1 MDHSLDLRRS
11 LEIARRHLAVIWVAA
26 ALGVL
31 GGAVYVALSRP
42 VHVSTAL
49 VVLPSTTTNAPA
61 EVVVASSYPVLRSS
75 LSRIRPAESVQGL
88 RSRIQVTNPTT
99 DVISITAKGGTD
111 AEAESAANAVA
122 DSYVAYIGSANSPVG
137 RIPAQVLVAATNAQA
152 PSMLLR
158 SVAAPLAGLILGT
171 TIGVIV
177 VLAIGRKDRRL
188 RLRDSMADAIGVPVL
203 ASIRM
208 DKPADAAGWTRL
220 LESYEPSAADAWR
233 LRNVL
238 DDLKL
243 TDRAPGDQYAGCSV
257 TVLSLASDQRALAIG
272 AQLAAFA
279 AALGIPTAL
288 VIGPRQDTTAEAGLY
303 AAAVTASPR
312 MRSGRLRPSVWM
324 PRGKPVRRQDGVLTV
339 VVAVVTETSCAVALP
354 PANTRVLAVSA
365 GAVTAAQLVRVA
377 VAATADGGCL
387 AGILVGDP
395 EREDPTTG
403 RLPQLARPNHSKMPS
418 RLTAQPR

>member
-11 LEIARRHLAVIWVAA
+11 LEIARRHLGIIWVAA
-26 ALGVL
+26 ALGLL

-49 VVLPSTTTNAPA
+49 VVLPSTTRNASA
-61 EVVVASSYPVLRSS
+61 EVVVASSYPVLHSS
-75 LSRIRPAESVQGL
+75 LSRIRPAESEQGL
-88 RSRIQVTNPTT
+88 RSRIQVTTLTT
-99 DVISITAKGGTD
+99 DVISITAEGGTD
-111 AEAESAANAVA
+111 AEAEGAANAVA

-152 PSMLLR
+152 PSVLLR
-158 SVAAPLAGLILGT
+158 SVAALLAGLMLGT
-171 TIGVIV
+171 AIGIIG

-188 RLRDSMADAIGVPVL
+188 RQRDGMADAIGVPVL
-203 ASIRM
+203 ASIWM
-208 DKPADAAGWTRL
+208 DKPADAADWTRL

-233 LRNVL
+233 LRSALN
-238 DDLKL
+238 DLKL
-243 TDRAPGDQYAGCSV
+243 TEGAPGNQYGGCSV

-272 AQLAAFA
+272 PQLAAFA
-279 AALGIPTAL
+279 AAQGIPTAL

-303 AAAVTASPR
+303 AAAVTQSPR
-312 MRSGRLRPSVWM
+312 MRSGRLRLSVWM
-324 PRGKPVRRQDGVLTV
+324 PGARSGRRQDGVLTV
-339 VVAVVTETSCAVALP
+339 VVAVVTETSSAVALP
-354 PANTRVLAVSA
+354 PAETRVLAVSA
-365 GAVTAAQLVRVA
+365 GAVTAAQLARVA
-377 VAATADGGCL
+377 VGVTADGGCL

-395 EREDPTTG
+395 EPDDPTTG